1 MAANISAF
9 NTVMSYDI
17 WQTYVQ
23 KDKPDGFYTAFGRLA
38 TVVATA
44 LAIGTSYFASQF
56 PNMMTYLQTLF
67 GFFNA
72 PLFATFILG
81 MFWKR
86 MTATAGWTGL
96 VSGTLAAVL
105 VAFLSE
111 DAFGSASIG
120 TLHIGGQ
127 GASFVAAGAAF
138 VVDIVV
144 SVLVTMVT
152 RPREESELRG
162 LVYSLT
168 PKEDL
173 HDEHADH
180 WWLAPTKLAGVS
192 LVLVIILNI
201 AFH

>member
-1 MAANISAF
+1 
-9 NTVMSYDI
+9 V
-17 WQTYVQ
+17 
-23 KDKPDGFYTAFGRLA
+23 A
-38 TVVATA
+38 TV

-56 PNMMTYLQTLF
+56 PNMMNYLQTLF

-96 VSGTLAAVL
+96 VSGTAAAVA

-111 DAFGSASIG
+111 DAFGSASTG
-120 TLHIGGQ
+120 VLHLSGQ

-144 SVLVTMVT
+144 SLVVTMVT
-152 RPREESELRG
+152 QPRAESELRG

-173 HDEHADH
+173 LDEHAGH
-180 WWLAPTKLAGVS
+180 WYTSPTKLAGVS
-192 LVLVIILNI
+192 LVMVIVLNLL
-201 AFH
+201 FR